1 MLPNVTILSL
11 AFMHRDKKREC
22 VFREL
27 RVNKYAAIERHS
39 LQIFLCYYIFLTV
52 HPYFGT
58 GVPLLYTGYNV
69 VIETIGLCFL
79 PGPHFWVSYISVMP
93 QNAICWQDSPSR
105 YPKWNLRGTSQ
116 MREPLLLFVRGGL
129 GSDFIWCI
137 WSCLCS
143 LYVYKVLG

>member
-1 MLPNVTILSL
+1 
-11 AFMHRDKKREC
+11 MHRDKKREC

-52 HPYFGT
+52 HAYFGT
-58 GVPLLYTGYNV
+58 GVHLLYTGYNV

-116 MREPLLLFVRGGL
+116 WEVVWDQISFGAYDLVFAH
-129 GSDFIWCI
+129 C
-137 WSCLCS
+137 
-143 LYVYKVLG
+143 